1 MRDEL
6 RFSKAAG
13 KSGPGPLIAKI
24 LAEFHP
30 KIRTEF
36 EIRRLVREIQG
47 TAGGKQRNLL
57 DALQSKAVEFDRL
70 VRQPHPYLG
79 KPIPLAH
86 APFGPPRPTPPV
98 AHPHIDPIPLGS
110 GFGPAGA
117 VGPSPQRAPVGT
129 GAAGAV
135 RPSRWALPTVKA
147 HPYLAGAAGAGAT
160 AAGFAGAGQLLRP
173 SLDYTPPPT
182 DAARADQATRTLAQA
197 RSAGGAAQ
205 RAVAGLDPD
214 AIAHGGTPST
224 ASSGFD
230 WGKAAP
236 WLAGGTA
243 LGLGGLAYMKHRRD
257 RDRDQEDE
265 AAMKALYKGAAQ
277 KVALFGRGK
286 PFAST
291 DSYVFDMPADRKD
304 TVRHLS
310 GRGEEDYTTSPNLL
324 RRLYERATLPGDFR
338 MHLSMAR
345 TLYGL
350 DPAAFPLR
358 NRMTHLRNPQAAL
371 VAARH
376 DPDAQ
381 DMRLAA
387 LAQWRPEQPPPL
399 DPDWEQ
405 DRKKERKETK
415 EAADS
420 TPTAPAE
427 GPTSDAA
434 LAALVD
440 RKSDEFWRGAGKIGL
455 GVAGVGGLYALGRYL
470 NRPRKRKEASVA
482 AYREAAAR
490 FPREAALLARLAD
503 GEPEAIKAAV
513 ARDAADPARAQAW
526 EGLLGVLAEDLEKQ
540 AEGAA
545 PAVPASGSELPQSPI
560 NNRQQLTA
568 MDKSIAGMRAS
579 NPNSPLLAQSIAAR
593 GRLAGQAQQAPSAA
607 PNSTRMAPN
616 APKAT
621 PLSPENQAA
630 MDQMTAGDAVARSN
644 KSEWLDGTNSDT
656 WWGSYKRSPTAQIAS
671 GTALAAAGLAT
682 GGAAYLPAIA
692 STPLPAVASTALGA
706 AKAAPG
712 HLWSA
717 TKAAPGAI
725 ARAPGRLWS
734 AVKANP
740 GRALFEGGIFG
751 IPAIESAQTMLGH
764 VPEAVRVQSEAQ
776 KAEAD
781 AINRATQVQAPLV
794 AAQSRS
800 IADETQAAVAA
811 QKAQADALKAQEKA
825 IQNSAALDF
834 TQAPPE
840 AAQRL
845 YASSR
850 DSVIGMLSDAAQ
862 GKVDLKDPTQLQ
874 QLQKHFSDTIERH
887 QLISGKDAGPIR
899 SLFEKS
905 MADGVLDPTE
915 QAALQEAV
923 SSSPAFAETVERVQ
937 AQGGGDQGGF
947 LGRVQDG
954 AASAVGIAQQ
964 QWGAMP
970 TWAKFAAGL
979 GLPLAAIGLMSS
991 VFGGGGAMGLLAS
1004 VLGIG
1009 GVAAGLGAFG
1019 GNPAGALA
1027 GAAPGLEG
1035 VMPWIGKQLG
1045 FAMPG
1050 PPSAP
1055 APGQAAAPA
1064 PVPAP
1069 VTPSGPAPVPGAAPS
1084 SAPGPAGAAPQPG
1097 GMPPIQDLA
1106 AWSAMPSD
1114 AKINYVMALPTD
1126 QKIAFMQSVLGTH
1139 GVAGARQMLANVP
1152 ADKKQALVSNLNS
1165 LWYANKM
1172 SGQPTDWIDQALQAV
1187 G

>member
-1 MRDEL
+1 M
-6 RFSKAAG
+6 
-13 KSGPGPLIAKI
+13 
-24 LAEFHP
+24 
-30 KIRTEF
+30 
-36 EIRRLVREIQG
+36 
-47 TAGGKQRNLL
+47 
-57 DALQSKAVEFDRL
+57 
-70 VRQPHPYLG
+70 
-79 KPIPLAH
+79 
-86 APFGPPRPTPPV
+86 
-98 AHPHIDPIPLGS
+98 
-110 GFGPAGA
+110 
-117 VGPSPQRAPVGT
+117 GPSPQRAPVGT

-160 AAGFAGAGQLLRP
+160 AAGLAGAGQLLRP

-420 TPTAPAE
+420 TPTAPDE

-470 NRPRKRKEASVA
+470 NRPKKRKEASVA

-490 FPREAALLARLAD
+490 FPREAALLAHLSD

-545 PAVPASGSELPQSPI
+545 PAPVPEAPAVPPTPRSVPAPAPASKPWGYTLGRGLQRGY
-560 NNRQQLTA
+560 NMARGA
-568 MDKSIAGMRAS
+568 AYIAGGTLGGLGAGVYQGGSR
-579 NPNSPLLAQSIAAR
+579 LLGATNNAAAADAFAGTMWR
-593 GRLAGQAQQAPSAA
+593 GAGSGAYDVGTLGGRLSDGRSSVDRMTEQNQQMLRDSGHETGAKAVGAFDRLAGTAASSAMVGGAIGQVAKGLGSTSVLTRHLTTAPNLAPPVRTLASAA
-607 PNSTRMAPN
+607 RANPA
-616 APKAT
+616 KA
-621 PLSPENQAA
+621 LF
-630 MDQMTAGDAVARSN
+630 TAGNAVF
-644 KSEWLDGTNSDT
+644 L
-656 WWGSYKRSPTAQIAS
+656 PTA
-671 GTALAAAGLAT
+671 GKDTA
-682 GGAAYLPAIA
+682 
-692 STPLPAVASTALGA
+692 AL
-706 AKAAPG
+706 
-712 HLWSA
+712 
-717 TKAAPGAI
+717 
-725 ARAPGRLWS
+725 
-734 AVKANP
+734 
-740 GRALFEGGIFG
+740 
-751 IPAIESAQTMLGH
+751 LGY
-764 VPEAVRVQSEAQ
+764 VPKEVQVQAEAQ

-781 AINRATQVQAPLV
+781 ALNRATQVQAPLV

-800 IADETQAAVAA
+800 ITDETQAAVAA

-834 TQAPPE
+834 AQAPPE
-840 AAQRL
+840 VAQRL

-850 DSVIGMLSDAAQ
+850 DSVIDMLSDAAQ

-991 VFGGGGAMGLLAS
+991 VFGGGGAMGLLAL

-1045 FAMPG
+1045 FEMPG

-1069 VTPSGPAPVPGAAPS
+1069 VAPSGPAPVPGAAPS

-1152 ADKKQALVSNLNS
+1152 TDKKQALVSNLNS